1 MDISKAQRAVCTL
14 DDPNKIK
21 LVADIERSE
30 ILHMLSRRPMTE
42 TQLAEGL
49 RITKAAV
56 GYHLKLLMD
65 EGLIK
70 IERQEA
76 EEHGIL
82 QKYYEPIARVF
93 IIDPDHLP
101 DNASRNFIIKTQMDR
116 IKGSLDVFQLY
127 ENLHGRSLSISSE
140 FLENATTEMLKQ
152 VRDVARKYEME
163 ETVEE
168 GEIIETRIHAEALKS
183 LIKKYAHHKRYGR
196 LGTHIIRLL
205 NKYRG

>member
-1 MDISKAQRAVCTL
+1 
-14 DDPNKIK
+14 
-21 LVADIERSE
+21 
-30 ILHMLSRRPMTE
+30 MTE

-49 RITKAAV
+49 RLTKAAV

-65 EGLIK
+65 EGLIE

-82 QKYYEPIARVF
+82 QKFYEPIARVF
-93 IIDPDHLP
+93 IVDPDHLP
-101 DNASRNFIIKTQMDR
+101 DDASRNFIIKTQMDR

-127 ENLHGRSLSISSE
+127 ENLHGQSLSISSE
-140 FLENATTEMLKQ
+140 FLEDATIEMLKQ

-163 ETVEE
+163 ETAE
-168 GEIIETRIHAEALKS
+168 GGDMIETRIYAEALKN
-183 LIKKYAHHKRYGR
+183 LVKKYAHYKGYGR

-205 NKYRG
+205 NKYRTYQVSRAGELSNWCKMV